1 MTINYQQKCTKIV
14 LFFVYMRKKVYL
26 CTANSGMMNREK
38 EIVRITLWGS
48 LVNVLL
54 TALKFA
60 AGILG
65 ASAAMIADAVH
76 SLSDLLTDFVVL
88 LFVRISSRPADEEHP
103 YGHGKYETLATTIV
117 AVALLAAG
125 GVLAAQGVEKILCAI
140 RGEELVIPGRIA
152 LWAALISIAAK
163 ELIYQLTARVGR
175 RVHSSALEA
184 NAWHHRTDALSS
196 VATAIGIGGAL
207 LFGGK
212 WAILD
217 PIAAV
222 LVSVFILIA
231 AAKLLH
237 EALQDLL
244 EKRLPDEVEQQIRDI
259 VAADTAMSELHKLR
273 TRRVGNVYSIE
284 MHLRMPGNTSLYEAH
299 HHSMLLEQRLR
310 EQFGQE
316 TLISIHL
323 EPHKV
328 NGVYQPD

>member
-1 MTINYQQKCTKIV
+1 MQSQMT
-14 LFFVYMRKKVYL
+14 
-26 CTANSGMMNREK
+26 REK
-38 EIVRITLWGS
+38 EIYRITLWGS
-48 LVNVLL
+48 IVNIVL
-54 TALKFA
+54 TGLKFA

-88 LFVRISSRPADEEHP
+88 LFVKISSRPADSDHP

-117 AVALLAAG
+117 AIALMAAG
-125 GVLAAQGVEKILCAI
+125 GVLLAQGIEKIIGAV
-140 RGEELVIPGRIA
+140 RGETLPVPGRIA

-163 ELIYQLTARVGR
+163 EGIYQLTARVGR
-175 RVHSSALEA
+175 RVQSSALEA

-212 WAILD
+212 WTILD

-231 AAKLLH
+231 AGKLLH
-237 EALQDLL
+237 EAIQDLM
-244 EKRLPDEVEQQIRDI
+244 EKRLPEEIEEEIREI
-259 VAADTAMSELHKLR
+259 VAADSEMSEMHKLR

-284 MHLRMPGNTSLYEAH
+284 MHLRMHGNISLYEAH
-299 HHSMLLEQRLR
+299 RHSMLLEQRLR
-310 EQFGQE
+310 ERFGQE
-316 TLISIHL
+316 TLVSIHL
-323 EPHKV
+323 EPLKV
-328 NGVYQPD
+328 NGEYVPN

>member
-1 MTINYQQKCTKIV
+1 METT
-14 LFFVYMRKKVYL
+14 
-26 CTANSGMMNREK
+26 REK

-48 LVNVLL
+48 VVNVTL

-65 ASAAMIADAVH
+65 CSAAMIADAVH

-88 LFVRISSRPADEEHP
+88 LFVRISSRPADSDHP
-103 YGHGKYETLATTIV
+103 YGHGKYETLATAIV

-125 GVLAAQGVEKILCAI
+125 GVLAAEGVQKILSAI
-140 RGEELVIPGRIA
+140 HGEELVMPGRIA

-163 ELIYQLTARVGR
+163 EIIYWLTIRVSR
-175 RVHSSALEA
+175 RVQSSALEA

-196 VATAIGIGGAL
+196 VATSIGIGGAL

-222 LVSVFILIA
+222 LVSIFILVA
-231 AAKLLH
+231 AARLLH

-244 EKRLPDEVEQQIRDI
+244 EKRLPEEVENEIRAM
-259 VAADTAMSELHKLR
+259 VTADSEMSEMHKLR

-284 MHLRMPGNTSLYEAH
+284 MHLRMDGNMPLAEAH
-299 HHSMLLEQRLR
+299 QHSAMLEQRLR
-310 EQFGQE
+310 ERFGQQ
-316 TLISIHL
+316 TMITIHM
-323 EPHKV
+323 EPLKK
-328 NGVYQPD
+328 

>member
-1 MTINYQQKCTKIV
+1 METT
-14 LFFVYMRKKVYL
+14 
-26 CTANSGMMNREK
+26 REK

-48 LVNVLL
+48 VVNVTL

-65 ASAAMIADAVH
+65 CSAAMIADAVH

-88 LFVRISSRPADEEHP
+88 LFVRISSRPADSDHP
-103 YGHGKYETLATTIV
+103 YGHGKYETLATAIV

-125 GVLAAQGVEKILCAI
+125 GVLAAEGVQKILSAI
-140 RGEELVIPGRIA
+140 HGEELVMPGRIA

-163 ELIYQLTARVGR
+163 EIIYRLTIRVSR
-175 RVHSSALEA
+175 RVQSSALEA

-196 VATAIGIGGAL
+196 VATSIGIGGAL

-222 LVSVFILIA
+222 LVSIFILVA
-231 AAKLLH
+231 AARLLH

-244 EKRLPDEVEQQIRDI
+244 EKRLPEEVENEIRAM
-259 VAADTAMSELHKLR
+259 VATDSEMSEMHKLR

-284 MHLRMPGNTSLYEAH
+284 MHLRMDGNMPLAEAH
-299 HHSMLLEQRLR
+299 RHSAMLEQRLR
-310 EQFGQE
+310 ERFGQQ
-316 TLISIHL
+316 TMITIHM
-323 EPHKV
+323 EPLKK
-328 NGVYQPD
+328 

>member
-1 MTINYQQKCTKIV
+1 
-14 LFFVYMRKKVYL
+14 
-26 CTANSGMMNREK
+26 MNREQ
-38 EIVRITLWGS
+38 EIYRITLWGS
-48 LVNVLL
+48 VVNVLL
-54 TALKFA
+54 TAMKFA

-88 LFVRISSRPADEEHP
+88 LFVKISSRPADSDHP

-125 GVLAAQGVEKILCAI
+125 GVLLAEGVEKIVAAL
-140 RGEELVIPGRIA
+140 RGEELVMPGKIA

-175 RVHSSALEA
+175 RVQSSALEA

-196 VATAIGIGGAL
+196 IATALGIGGAL

-231 AAKLLH
+231 AGKLMH
-237 EALQDLL
+237 EAIQDLL
-244 EKRLPDEVEQQIRDI
+244 EKRLPDEVEQEIRRI
-259 VAADTAMSELHKLR
+259 AAEDNEMSELHKLR
-273 TRRVGNVYSIE
+273 TRRVGNIYSID
-284 MHLRMPGNTSLYEAH
+284 MHMRMHGNVSLYEAH
-299 HHSMLLEQRLR
+299 RHSMLLEQRLR
-310 EQFGQE
+310 ERFGQE
-316 TLISIHL
+316 TLVSIHL
-323 EPHKV
+323 EPLKKD
-328 NGVYQPD
+328 GVYLKE

>member
-1 MTINYQQKCTKIV
+1 METT
-14 LFFVYMRKKVYL
+14 
-26 CTANSGMMNREK
+26 REK

-48 LVNVLL
+48 VVNVTL

-65 ASAAMIADAVH
+65 CSAAMIADAVH

-88 LFVRISSRPADEEHP
+88 LFVRISSRPADSDHP
-103 YGHGKYETLATTIV
+103 YGHGKYETLATAIV

-125 GVLAAQGVEKILCAI
+125 GVLAAEGVQKILSAI
-140 RGEELVIPGRIA
+140 HGEELVMPGRIA

-163 ELIYQLTARVGR
+163 EIIYLLTIRVSR
-175 RVHSSALEA
+175 RVQSSVLEA

-196 VATAIGIGGAL
+196 VATSIGIGGAL

-222 LVSVFILIA
+222 LVSIFILVA
-231 AAKLLH
+231 AARLLH

-244 EKRLPDEVEQQIRDI
+244 EKRLPEEVENEIRAM
-259 VAADTAMSELHKLR
+259 VATDSEMSEMHKLR

-284 MHLRMPGNTSLYEAH
+284 MHLRMDGNMPLAEAH
-299 HHSMLLEQRLR
+299 RHSAMLEQRLR
-310 EQFGQE
+310 ERFGQQ
-316 TLISIHL
+316 TMITIHM
-323 EPHKV
+323 EPLKK
-328 NGVYQPD
+328 

>member
-1 MTINYQQKCTKIV
+1 METT
-14 LFFVYMRKKVYL
+14 
-26 CTANSGMMNREK
+26 REK

-48 LVNVLL
+48 VVNVTL

-65 ASAAMIADAVH
+65 CSAAMIADAVH

-88 LFVRISSRPADEEHP
+88 LFVRISSRPADSDHP
-103 YGHGKYETLATTIV
+103 YGHGKYETLASAIV

-125 GVLAAQGVEKILCAI
+125 GVLAAEGVQKILSAI
-140 RGEELVIPGRIA
+140 HGEELVMPGRIA

-163 ELIYQLTARVGR
+163 EIIYWLTIRVSR
-175 RVHSSALEA
+175 RVQSSALEA

-196 VATAIGIGGAL
+196 VATSIGIGGAL

-222 LVSVFILIA
+222 LVSIFILVA
-231 AAKLLH
+231 AARLLH
-237 EALQDLL
+237 EAMQDLL
-244 EKRLPDEVEQQIRDI
+244 EKRLPEEVENEIRAM
-259 VAADTAMSELHKLR
+259 VAADSEMSEMHKLR

-284 MHLRMPGNTSLYEAH
+284 MHLRMDGNMPLAEAH
-299 HHSMLLEQRLR
+299 RHSAMLEQRLR
-310 EQFGQE
+310 ERFGQQ
-316 TLISIHL
+316 TMITIHM
-323 EPHKV
+323 EPLKK
-328 NGVYQPD
+328 

>member
-1 MTINYQQKCTKIV
+1 
-14 LFFVYMRKKVYL
+14 
-26 CTANSGMMNREK
+26 MNREQ
-38 EIVRITLWGS
+38 EIYRITLWGS
-48 LVNVLL
+48 VVNVLL
-54 TALKFA
+54 TAMKFA

-88 LFVRISSRPADEEHP
+88 LFVKISSRPADSDHP

-125 GVLAAQGVEKILCAI
+125 GVLLAEGVEKIVAAL
-140 RGEELVIPGRIA
+140 RGEELVMPGRIA

-175 RVHSSALEA
+175 RVQSPALEA

-196 VATAIGIGGAL
+196 VATALGIGGAL

-231 AAKLLH
+231 AGKLMH
-237 EALQDLL
+237 EAIQDLL
-244 EKRLPDEVEQQIRDI
+244 EKRLPEEVEQEIRRI
-259 VAADTAMSELHKLR
+259 AAEDNEMSELHKLR
-273 TRRVGNVYSIE
+273 TRRVGNIYSID
-284 MHLRMPGNTSLYEAH
+284 MHMRMHGNVSLYEAH
-299 HHSMLLEQRLR
+299 RHSMLLEQRLR
-310 EQFGQE
+310 ERFGQE
-316 TLISIHL
+316 TLVSIHL
-323 EPHKV
+323 EPLKKD
-328 NGVYQPD
+328 GVYLKD

>member
-1 MTINYQQKCTKIV
+1 METT
-14 LFFVYMRKKVYL
+14 
-26 CTANSGMMNREK
+26 REK

-48 LVNVLL
+48 VVNVTL

-65 ASAAMIADAVH
+65 CSAAMIADAVH

-88 LFVRISSRPADEEHP
+88 LFVRISSRPADSDHP
-103 YGHGKYETLATTIV
+103 YGHGKYETLATVIV

-125 GVLAAQGVEKILCAI
+125 GVLAAEGVQKILSAI
-140 RGEELVIPGRIA
+140 HGEELVMPGRIA

-163 ELIYQLTARVGR
+163 EIIYWLTIRVSR
-175 RVHSSALEA
+175 RVQSSALEA

-196 VATAIGIGGAL
+196 VATSIGIGGAL

-222 LVSVFILIA
+222 LVSIFILVA
-231 AAKLLH
+231 AARLLH

-244 EKRLPDEVEQQIRDI
+244 EKRLPEEVENEVRAM
-259 VAADTAMSELHKLR
+259 VAADSEMSEMHKLR

-284 MHLRMPGNTSLYEAH
+284 MHLRMDGNMPLAEAH
-299 HHSMLLEQRLR
+299 RHSAMLEQRLR
-310 EQFGQE
+310 ERFGQQ
-316 TLISIHL
+316 TMITIHM
-323 EPHKV
+323 EPLKK
-328 NGVYQPD
+328 